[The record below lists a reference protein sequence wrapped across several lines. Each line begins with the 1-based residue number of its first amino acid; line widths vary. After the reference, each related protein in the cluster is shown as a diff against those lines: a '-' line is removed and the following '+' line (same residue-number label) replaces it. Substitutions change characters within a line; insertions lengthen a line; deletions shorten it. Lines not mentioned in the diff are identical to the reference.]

1 MSQDECLF
9 EYCFERTT
17 VDRLKTDTYL
27 SIILRGRLWM
37 GSELIPCSKYRSKK
51 MTVDWFRINI
61 ILVVNFYSV
70 FGKKKL

>member
-1 MSQDECLF
+1 
-9 EYCFERTT
+9 
-17 VDRLKTDTYL
+17 
-27 SIILRGRLWM
+27 M

-51 MTVDWFRINI
+51 MTVDWFRTNI